1 MSQHQHHATAR
12 VQQISSHLKSD
23 QNHPHQSHHSR
34 SAINVHVKSPN
45 DVVIVA
51 AYRTPIT
58 RARRGG
64 FKDVHPEELLATVF
78 KAIIEKTKIDPKLV
92 QDIQVG
98 NVLPPGGGATVA
110 RMAALFAGFP
120 DTTSICTVNRQCS
133 SGLQAVAGIAHAIM
147 SGEIDIGVGAGVES
161 MTLGYGPSA
170 MPQSIS
176 EKISAFPPAQD
187 CLLPMGITSEN
198 VAAKYNITRQQQDEF
213 ALRSHEKAHKAQKE
227 GLFKEEIVPVT
238 LSDGKVIDKDDGIR
252 AQVSLEQ
259 LGQLKPAFME
269 SGSTTAGNASQVS
282 DGAAAVLLARRSVA
296 EKYRLPI
303 IGRFVTYAVAGVP
316 PKYMGI
322 GPAFAIPKALQQ
334 AHLNIQQIDLFEIN
348 EAFASQA
355 VMCVQHLRIP
365 FEKVNP
371 KGGAIA
377 LGHPLGCTGARQI
390 ATLLTELKRRQSHLG
405 VISMCI
411 GTGMGAAAVIVRE

>member
-1 MSQHQHHATAR
+1 M
-12 VQQISSHLKSD
+12 SSHLKSG
-23 QNHPHQSHHSR
+23 QNSFHPSSG

-58 RARRGG
+58 RAKKGG
-64 FKDVHPEELLATVF
+64 FKDVHPEELLSTVF
-78 KAIIEKTKIDPKLV
+78 KALIEKTKIDPKLV

-110 RMAALFAGFP
+110 RMAALHAGFP
-120 DTTSICTVNRQCS
+120 ETTSICTVNRQCS
-133 SGLQAVAGIAHAIM
+133 SGLQAVAGIANAIQ
-147 SGEIDIGVGAGVES
+147 SGEIDIGIGAGVES
-161 MTLGYGPSA
+161 MTMGYGPNA
-170 MPQSIS
+170 MPSSIS
-176 EKISAFPPAQD
+176 ETVSSFPAAQD

-198 VAAKYNITRQQQDEF
+198 VAEKYNITRRQQDEF
-213 ALRSHEKAHKAQKE
+213 AMRSHEKAFKAQQD
-227 GLFKEEIVPVT
+227 GLFREETVPVR
-238 LSDGKVIDKDDGIR
+238 LGDGTVVDKDDGIR
-252 AQVSLEQ
+252 ANVRLDQ
-259 LGQLKPAFME
+259 LAQLKPAFLPT
-269 SGSTTAGNASQVS
+269 GSTTAGNASQVS

-296 EKYRLPI
+296 ERLGLPVR
-303 IGRFVTYAVAGVP
+303 GRFVTYAVVGVQ

-322 GPAFAIPKALQQ
+322 GPAFAIPKALHQ
-334 AHLNIQQIDLFEIN
+334 AHVQIADIDVFEIN
-348 EAFASQA
+348 EAFASQS
-355 VMCVQHLRIP
+355 VMCIQHLQIP

-390 ATLLTELKRRQSHLG
+390 ATLLPELKRRQARLG

-411 GTGMGAAAVIVRE
+411 GTGMGAAAVILSEEKRK